1 MSDSDDQ
8 EDEITALSSIYEER
22 VFTAADDKKG
32 GQFVVNVTLPENFHV
47 QLDGPVCVSVAL
59 KAGTENNRS
68 WLKIGRVVLVI
79 SCQTAVGFL

>member
-68 WLKIGRVVLVI
+68 
-79 SCQTAVGFL
+79 